1 MSDVVPIIKGIEKRH
16 TRKQALADFRVG
28 DTIKVHTIIK
38 EGDKERVQ
46 VYEGVVIARKR
57 GGTRASFTVRK
68 ISYGVGVE
76 RTFPLHTPRIE
87 KVEVVARGQVRQGR
101 LYYLRDLSGKAARI
115 KGEKGGAGAELAE
128 AAAKAKAK
136 AAPAKATQP
145 EVAAEP
151 AETAKPQETTT

>member
-1 MSDVVPIIKGIEKRH
+1 MSDVVPTIKDIEKRH
-16 TRKQALADFRVG
+16 ARKQALESFRVG
-28 DTIKVHTIIK
+28 DTVKVHTIIK

-87 KVEVVARGQVRQGR
+87 KVEVVARGSVRQGR
-101 LYYLRDLSGKAARI
+101 LYYLRELQGKAARI
-115 KGEKGGAGAELAE
+115 KGEKGSDRAE
-128 AAAKAKAK
+128 
-136 AAPAKATQP
+136 QQ
-145 EVAAEP
+145 EP
-151 AETAKPQETTT
+151 TA

>member
-1 MSDVVPIIKGIEKRH
+1 MSDVVPTIKDIEKRYA
-16 TRKQALADFRVG
+16 RKQALDNFRVG
-28 DTIKVHTIIK
+28 DTVKVHTIIK

-87 KVEVVARGQVRQGR
+87 KVEVIARGSVRQGR
-101 LYYLRDLSGKAARI
+101 LYYLRELQGKAARI
-115 KGEKGGAGAELAE
+115 KGEKGGASAE
-128 AAAKAKAK
+128 
-136 AAPAKATQP
+136 QQQ
-145 EVAAEP
+145 EP
-151 AETAKPQETTT
+151 TA

>member
-1 MSDVVPIIKGIEKRH
+1 MSDVVPIIKEIEKRH
-16 TRKQALADFRVG
+16 ARKQALEHFRVG
-28 DTIKVHTIIK
+28 DTVKVHTIIK

-101 LYYLRDLSGKAARI
+101 LYYLRELQGKAARI
-115 KGEKGGAGAELAE
+115 KGEKGSEKG
-128 AAAKAKAK
+128 AAAE
-136 AAPAKATQP
+136 QQ
-145 EVAAEP
+145 EP
-151 AETAKPQETTT
+151 SA

>member
-1 MSDVVPIIKGIEKRH
+1 MSDVVPTIKDIEKRY
-16 TRKQALADFRVG
+16 TRKQALDSFRVG
-28 DTIKVHTIIK
+28 DTVKVHTIIK

-101 LYYLRDLSGKAARI
+101 LYYLRELQGKAARI
-115 KGEKGGAGAELAE
+115 KGEKGGAGTE
-128 AAAKAKAK
+128 
-136 AAPAKATQP
+136 
-145 EVAAEP
+145 
-151 AETAKPQETTT
+151 QETST